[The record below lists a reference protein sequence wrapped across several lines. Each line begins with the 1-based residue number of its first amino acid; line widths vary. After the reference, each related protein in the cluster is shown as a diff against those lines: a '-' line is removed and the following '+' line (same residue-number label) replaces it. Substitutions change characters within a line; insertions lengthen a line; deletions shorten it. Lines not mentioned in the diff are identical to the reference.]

1 MANITGSASTCRH
14 RIVAVVT
21 PPTATLIIPAYN
33 EESGLEVVL
42 AEICPEASAHGI
54 EVLVVDDGSVDS
66 TLAVAGRFPCRAVR
80 HQTNLGKGAAMRT
93 GVANAAGDS
102 IVFIDADGTYPPEA
116 VREIA
121 DKLRYHDM
129 VVATRKE
136 TRASTPAIN
145 RFGNALFG
153 WMIRRLYGLHRNDPL
168 SGLYGIRREHFERM
182 NVRSRGFGIETEIAI
197 KGASMGLSIL
207 EIPIAYRPRLGT
219 KKLRPFS
226 DGLVVVRTIWRLL
239 ALFNPLALFF
249 APGLVLTVV
258 GTVLTIAI
266 FVSTLTVGGIGL
278 ASASGVLAGMMALLG
293 IPMMV
298 FGMAGAVYAQ
308 AHWYTR
314 PSRLA
319 RYAASLSV
327 RYALGLAGLIVAVG
341 GLVLLTVFAIPWAT
355 GGFHGSTHIRLG
367 IVGIEALLGGLEVF
381 LSMAFLGLFADALG
395 D

>member
-1 MANITGSASTCRH
+1 M
-14 RIVAVVT
+14 T
-21 PPTATLIIPAYN
+21 PPTATLVIPAYN
-33 EESGLEVVL
+33 EERGLEVVL

-54 EVLVVDDGSVDS
+54 EILVVDDGSIDG
-66 TLAVAGRFPCRAVR
+66 TCEVADRFPCRVVR

-102 IVFIDADGTYPPEA
+102 IIFIDADGSYPAKA
-116 VREIA
+116 VVEIA
-121 DKLRYHDM
+121 DKLRDHDM
-129 VVATRKE
+129 VVATRQDTPE
-136 TRASTPAIN
+136 STPAIN
-145 RFGNALFG
+145 RVGNALFG
-153 WMIRRLYGLHRNDPL
+153 WMIQRLYGLRRNDPL

-182 NVRSRGFGIETEIAI
+182 HVRSRGFGIETEIAI

-207 EIPIAYRPRLGT
+207 EIPIAYRPRLGD
-219 KKLRPFS
+219 KKLRPFP
-226 DGLVVVRTIWRLL
+226 DGLVVLRTIWRLL

-249 APGLVLTVV
+249 APGLLLTLL
-258 GTVLTIAI
+258 GTGLTIVV

-293 IPMMV
+293 IQMMV

-314 PSRLA
+314 PNRLA
-319 RYAASLSV
+319 RYAASRSV
-327 RYALGLAGLIVAVG
+327 RYSFGLAGAIVAVV
-341 GLVLLTVFAIPWAT
+341 GLVLVTVFAIPWAT
-355 GGFHGSTHIRLG
+355 GGFHGSTHVRLG
-367 IVGIEALLGGLEVF
+367 IVGTEALLGGLEVF